1 MRHNTHKGGNTMV
14 DAEWLLKSH
23 RELLSVEK
31 ALQRRIKQLQMAV
44 GYHCP
49 GNEHLLLVASA

>member
-1 MRHNTHKGGNTMV
+1 MV

-31 ALQRRIKQLQMAV
+31 ALQRRNAHYRMKNHIE
-44 GYHCP
+44 
-49 GNEHLLLVASA
+49 NHLDV